1 MGVNFAASVGAI
13 GFLKYFGRRNLLI
26 STMAAATAFL
36 VTMGILVDFADTEVL
51 LELVFTIFYIM
62 AFEFGPGPI
71 VWIYMSE
78 VMNEKGVAVG
88 TFLNWLFTLI
98 FAISTTK
105 IYDSLNG
112 NMFEMF
118 AGFCGAGLLFVFL
131 FIKETK
137 GLSES

>member
-1 MGVNFAASVGAI
+1 MGVNFAASVAAI

-36 VTMGILVDFADTEVL
+36 VIMGILVPRNKGL
-51 LELVFTIFYIM
+51 LELIFTIFYIM

-105 IYDSLNG
+105 IYTGLG
-112 NMFEMF
+112 GLKMFEMF
-118 AGFCGAGLLFVFL
+118 AIFCGTGLLFVFF

>member
-1 MGVNFAASVGAI
+1 
-13 GFLKYFGRRNLLI
+13 
-26 STMAAATAFL
+26 
-36 VTMGILVDFADTEVL
+36 
-51 LELVFTIFYIM
+51 M

-98 FAISTTK
+98 FAISTTS
-105 IYDSLNG
+105 IYTALEG
-112 NMFEMF
+112 NMFELF
-118 AGFCGAGLLFVFL
+118 AGFCFTGLLFVCF